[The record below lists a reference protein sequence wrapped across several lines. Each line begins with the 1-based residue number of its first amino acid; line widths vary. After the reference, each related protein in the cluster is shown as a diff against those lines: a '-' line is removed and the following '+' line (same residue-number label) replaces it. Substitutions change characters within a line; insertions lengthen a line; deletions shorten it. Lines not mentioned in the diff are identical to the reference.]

1 MLPSAPHV
9 LAGAAFDVLH
19 LSLDQLLLILTVM
32 AGVMAVG
39 WSLYAWVANRSGG
52 SAGTR
57 GGYLPVRRSD
67 EG

>member
-1 MLPSAPHV
+1 M
-9 LAGAAFDVLH
+9 LH